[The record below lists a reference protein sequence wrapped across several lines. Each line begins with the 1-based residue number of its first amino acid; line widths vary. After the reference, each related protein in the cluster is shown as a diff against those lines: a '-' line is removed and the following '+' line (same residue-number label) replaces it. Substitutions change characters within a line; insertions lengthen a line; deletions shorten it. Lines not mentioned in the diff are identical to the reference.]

1 MSDQKNVQF
10 SRLSL
15 GQKVK
20 KIMQIFLGIL
30 LICVLVL
37 LGILLSWSSGKP
49 VPFVDEN
56 GKPLAG
62 SISEKIHIKVN
73 GVEQGLFIKSK
84 NEKNPVLLYIHGG
97 IPDYFLAQSYPT
109 GMEDYFTVV
118 WWEMR
123 GQGISF
129 DPSISKDTMTTV
141 QLVDDTIAVTNY
153 LRERF
158 HQDKIYLMGHSGGT
172 FYGIQAVYKAPELY
186 QAYIAVA
193 QISNQ
198 LKSEKLAY
206 AYMLDEFKMQGNS
219 KMVTE
224 LEKAP
229 VTDESIPLP
238 ATYEAVRDPGMH
250 SLGIGTMHKMDSI
263 VTGLLIPSFQFREY
277 TLGEKIGLWR
287 GKISFGKTT
296 FNQQLAVDLNQVVP
310 EVKVPVYFFHG
321 IYDYTVNYTLA
332 KDYFGRLQ
340 APMKGFY
347 TFAQSA
353 HSPLFEEPEKM
364 GKIIKEDVLAG
375 KNNLADIK

>member
-1 MSDQKNVQF
+1 
-10 SRLSL
+10 
-15 GQKVK
+15 
-20 KIMQIFLGIL
+20 MQIIFGVLLVCVLIILGIL
-30 LICVLVL
+30 LI
-37 LGILLSWSSGKP
+37 WSSGKP
-49 VPFVDEN
+49 LSFLDEN
-56 GKPLAG
+56 GKPLAE
-62 SISEKIHIKVN
+62 SISEKIHITIN
-73 GVEQGLFIKSK
+73 GTEQGMFIKSK
-84 NEKNPVLLYIHGG
+84 NLSNPVLLYIHGG
-97 IPDYFLAQSYPT
+97 IPDYFLTQSYPT

-129 DPSISKDTMTTV
+129 DPSLSKDTMTTF

-198 LKSEKLAY
+198 LESEKLAY
-206 AYMLDEFKMQGNS
+206 AYMLDEFKKQGNS

-224 LEKAP
+224 LEKSP

-238 ATYEAVRDPGMH
+238 ANYETVRDPGMH
-250 SLGIGTMHKMDSI
+250 SLGIGTMHNMDSI
-263 VTGLLIPSFQFREY
+263 VTGLLIPSFKFREY

-287 GKISFGKTT
+287 GKIAFGKTT
-296 FNQQLAVDLNQVVP
+296 FNQQLATDLNQVVP

-332 KDYFGRLQ
+332 KDYFDRLK

-364 GKIIKEDVLAG
+364 GQIIKKDVLTG

>member
-1 MSDQKNVQF
+1 MADKMNLQF
-10 SRLSL
+10 SKKSL
-15 GQKVK
+15 RQKVN
-20 KIMQIFLGIL
+20 ISMQIIFGVLLVSVLIIMGIL
-30 LICVLVL
+30 LA
-37 LGILLSWSSGKP
+37 WSPGKP
-49 VPFVDEN
+49 QPFLDEN

-62 SISEKIHIKVN
+62 SISEKIHITID
-73 GVEQGLFIKSK
+73 GTEQGMFIKSK
-84 NEKNPVLLYIHGG
+84 NLANPILLYIHGG
-97 IPDYFLAQSYPT
+97 IPDYFLTQSYPT

-129 DPSISKDTMTTV
+129 NSSISKDTLTTD
-141 QLVDDTIAVTNY
+141 QLVDDTIEVTNY

-186 QAYIAVA
+186 RAYIAVA

-198 LKSEKLAY
+198 LESEKLAY
-206 AYMLDEFKMQGNS
+206 TYMLDEFKKQGNS
-219 KMVTE
+219 KMVAE

-238 ATYEAVRDPGMH
+238 SSYEAIRDPGMH
-250 SLGIGTMHKMDSI
+250 SLGIGTMHNMDSI
-263 VTGLLIPSFQFREY
+263 VTGLLIPSFKFRDY

-287 GKISFGKTT
+287 GKIAFGKTT
-296 FNQQLAVDLNQVVP
+296 FNQQLATDLNQVVP

-332 KDYFGRLQ
+332 KDYFERLQ

-347 TFAQSA
+347 TFEQSA
-353 HSPLFEEPEKM
+353 HSPMFEEPEKM
-364 GKIIKEDVLAG
+364 GKIIREDVLAG